1 MPTAVRHVDARDL
14 PASLEGLDAYD
25 RALVLVRWAGQPIL
39 QVELRVHQ
47 GRIPGVLL
55 RQAIAEG
62 AASELLR
69 AQSAERL
76 SWDGRDA
83 GPLPATCTV
92 AVCTRDRPD
101 DLDRCLN
108 ALTRMPDDGQDVL
121 VVDSA
126 SPSDATRIVVAR
138 HPSIRY
144 VREDRPGL
152 DVARNRALR
161 EARGEIVAF
170 TDDDAVPDAGW
181 LRALCS
187 NFGDPRTLCVTGLT
201 FPLELETPAQE
212 CFERAYQFGRGLQRR
227 VLDGLRDSPF
237 NVARAGAGVNM
248 ALRRSVLDLVGP
260 FDEALDA
267 GTPTRSGGDHDMF
280 SRILLAGYRIVY
292 DPAALTS
299 HRHRREWHELRD
311 TVHGYGCGVYAHL
324 TGQVLRGELGAVQLA
339 LAWLRIQA
347 RGLARSLFRRPGSAP
362 LDLVFAELRGCARG
376 PFALAQS
383 RRALRAQRKVP
394 PRE

>member
-1 MPTAVRHVDARDL
+1 MPTAIRHVDARHL
-14 PASLEGLDAYD
+14 PASLEALDGYD
-25 RALVLVRWAGQPIL
+25 RALVLVRWAERPIVQL
-39 QVELRVHQ
+39 ELRVHG
-47 GRIPGVLL
+47 GRVPGAVL
-55 RQAIAEG
+55 RRAIEE
-62 AASELLR
+62 AAAPEVLR
-69 AQSAERL
+69 ACADETL
-76 SWDGRDA
+76 SWTPRDA
-83 GPLPATCTV
+83 GTLPATSTI

-101 DLDRCLN
+101 DLVRCLD
-108 ALTRMPDDGQDVL
+108 ALARLPDDGQEIL

-126 SPSDATRIVVAR
+126 SSTDATRTSVAR
-138 HPSIRY
+138 YARVRY

-170 TDDDAVPDAGW
+170 TDDDAAPDTGW
-181 LRALCS
+181 LRALRS

-212 CFERAYQFGRGLQRR
+212 CFERVYQFGRGLQRR

-248 ALRRSVLDLVGP
+248 ALRRSVLDLAGP

-267 GTPTRSGGDHDMF
+267 GTPTKSGGDHDMF
-280 SRILLAGYRIVY
+280 SRILLSGYRIVY
-292 DPAALTS
+292 DPSALTS
-299 HRHRREWHELRD
+299 HRHRREWSELRD

-324 TGQVLRGELGAVQLA
+324 TSQVLRGELGAVQLA

-362 LDLVFAELRGCARG
+362 LDLVLAELAGCTRG
-376 PFALAQS
+376 PFALLQS
-383 RRALRAQRKVP
+383 RLASRAGRRAP
-394 PRE
+394 PGA